1 MTRCDWL
8 AIIEK
13 DGTKIYQT
21 EDRQYKVK
29 EQLLNT
35 MFDTIHGFK
44 EVVVS
49 SSHTD
54 PYGDPRIDALT
65 LLLTTFT
72 LSEDEC
78 LSLISLRDKMIK
90 EEATASSTSDRN
102 KQIFNINIKI
112 LAKCMAN
119 FDNYF
124 GIKKRQEIMRIASP
138 ELENTKAEY
147 GDDEYLGMMFSQSFD
162 EGESSND

>member
-1 MTRCDWL
+1 MAR
-8 AIIEK
+8 IEK

-29 EQLLNT
+29 DQLLNT
-35 MFDTIHGFK
+35 MFDAIHGYK
-44 EVVVS
+44 EIIV
-49 SSHTD
+49 TADKED
-54 PYGDPRIDALT
+54 PYGDPRLDALT

-78 LSLISLRDKMIK
+78 LSLIDERDRMMNNEIDDS
-90 EEATASSTSDRN
+90 ASSSTQNR
-102 KQIFNINIKI
+102 QMFNINIKI

-124 GIKKRQEIMRIASP
+124 GIKKRQEIMRVKSP
-138 ELENTKAEY
+138 AIEKAEKEY
-147 GDDEYLGMMFSQSFD
+147 GGEDYLGHMFAGGYAE
-162 EGESSND
+162 EGELSDD

>member
-1 MTRCDWL
+1 MAR
-8 AIIEK
+8 IEK

-29 EQLLNT
+29 DQLLNT
-35 MFDTIHGFK
+35 MFDTINGYK
-44 EVVVS
+44 DIIVS
-49 SSHTD
+49 SSHSD

-72 LSEDEC
+72 LSEEEC
-78 LSLISLRDKMIK
+78 LSLIEWRDSAIEK
-90 EEATASSTSDRN
+90 EATAEATSDRN
-102 KQIFNINIKI
+102 KQIFNINIKT

-138 ELENTKAEY
+138 EIEKQKEEL
-147 GDDEYLGMMFSQSFD
+147 GGDEYLGMMFSQTFED
-162 EGESSND
+162 GEASND

>member
-1 MTRCDWL
+1 MAR
-8 AIIEK
+8 IEK

-44 EVVVS
+44 DIIVS

-72 LSEDEC
+72 LSENEC
-78 LSLISLRDKMIK
+78 LSLIGLRDEMIK
-90 EEATASSTSDRN
+90 NEVTATNTQDKNRE
-102 KQIFNINIKI
+102 IFNINIKI
-112 LAKCMAN
+112 LAKCMSN

-124 GIKKRQEIMRIASP
+124 GIKKRQEIMRIESP
-138 ELENTKAEY
+138 KIQKAKEEF
-147 GDDEYLGMMFSQSFD
+147 GGDEYLGLMFA
-162 EGESSND
+162 GGVTND

>member
-1 MTRCDWL
+1 MAR
-8 AIIEK
+8 IEK

-35 MFDTIHGFK
+35 MFDTIHGYKDIIITADK
-44 EVVVS
+44 E
-49 SSHTD
+49 D

-78 LSLISLRDKMIK
+78 LNLIDERDCMIEAIK
-90 EEATASSTSDRN
+90 ETNIKKRN
-102 KQIFNINIKI
+102 QLVFNANIKI

-124 GIKKRQEIMRIASP
+124 GIKKKQEIMRVMSP
-138 ELENTKAEY
+138 AIEAAEKEF
-147 GDDEYLGMMFSQSFD
+147 GGHDYLGHMFAGGYAE
-162 EGESSND
+162 EGELSDD

>member
-1 MTRCDWL
+1 MAR
-8 AIIEK
+8 IEK
-13 DGTKIYQT
+13 DGTKVYQT

-29 EQLLNT
+29 DQLLNT
-35 MFDTIHGFK
+35 MFDTINGFK
-44 EVVVS
+44 DIIVT
-49 SSHTD
+49 SSHDD

-78 LSLISLRDKMIK
+78 LSLIALRDEMIK
-90 EEATASSTSDRN
+90 EVDKNLNN
-102 KQIFNINIKI
+102 KSINRQIFQINIKI

-124 GIKKRQEIMRIASP
+124 GIKKRQEIMRIESP
-138 ELENTKAEY
+138 AIKAAKEEFG
-147 GDDEYLGMMFSQSFD
+147 GDDYLGMMFAGGYAD
-162 EGESSND
+162 D